1 MPRGVAIPEVRQQLF
16 AAVERIVAAD
26 GPTALTGRAV
36 TREAGVATGL
46 LHAHFADF
54 DEFLAQYAIDRA
66 FVVSAGSAA
75 LPGRAGTGD
84 VAATLTDAVLEVP
97 AEAMAGLTRL
107 LVVRPQLADRVRAV
121 LGEQGAGLDAV
132 HAAVAA
138 YLAAEQRLRRLPEAT
153 DTEALALAVVGVL
166 HHLALTAGAGPELH
180 RRVRRTVAAVIRQ
193 QAAGPGSGDD
203 RGRPAARH
211 PASGDGEAVRQAG
224 DRAVGGDVHP
234 VAGDAQPAD
243 RDRP

>member
-36 TREAGVATGL
+36 TRAAGVATGL

-66 FVVSAGSAA
+66 FVVSAGSAV

-84 VAATLTDAVLEVP
+84 VAATLTDAVLAVP
-97 AEAMAGLTRL
+97 AEAMAGLSRL
-107 LVVRPQLADRVRAV
+107 LVFRPRLADRVRAV
-121 LGEQGAGLDAV
+121 LGERAAGLDAV

-153 DTEALALAVVGVL
+153 DTAALALAVVSVL

-180 RRVRRTVAAVIRQ
+180 QQVRRTIATLIPAPD
-193 QAAGPGSGDD
+193 PG
-203 RGRPAARH
+203 
-211 PASGDGEAVRQAG
+211 SGDGEAVRQAG
-224 DRAVGGDVHP
+224 ERAVGGDVHR
-234 VAGDAQPAD
+234 VAGDAQPAH